1 MTVGVAAPARSTGE
15 QPTPLSG
22 PRQTTR
28 LIAVV
33 AGVVAA
39 AAAGFAH
46 FAASRS
52 IPQPAGVEEA
62 TVAANAYGLTRLNG
76 FQVPDSLSDRVLSI
90 HLALYNELTSAA
102 DRHESVAGAL
112 RELLLVVVLAG
123 ALALFTLC
131 RQLGLRT
138 ATAFGVVLLSYV
150 APAVASAQVLGY
162 AASVATTWLLLAAIV
177 LSARP
182 SAGALTRLSRALG
195 VLLLVLAAV
204 IEPVGLLLPVG
215 VLAVAVITG
224 AVFPRWGA
232 LRRGLAV
239 SAFAVLLVGIGAVAV
254 IAPGNVGESP
264 VPRATVSA
272 LAVAGLLLAAAVSWR
287 VLWARPLALGCV
299 PLLVMALVPGGDQ
312 VPALLIA
319 VPIIAV
325 LLGVVIEEAL
335 TGWRRP
341 GPVVV
346 RGLAATLAAAAAFG
360 LLVLPASATDT
371 VEGSAPSELAGWLAG
386 NLAIETTVQ
395 VEPLLWVELV
405 RAGVPATRLQRTD
418 DVDSDLPPAA
428 LLAERS
434 EENAELPLIASF
446 GEGPLAIDV
455 RQRVNVVVLLV
466 AAQAAEREASQEF
479 GSNLAG
485 NPNLSIDDAVRQD
498 LGSGRVDS
506 RLLTVL
512 ATAAAEFTFTIEAFP
527 RTNGGDEVG
536 TLRTVRIG
544 DVAIL
549 NPATATDEPEALRLR
564 DFFRYQLLPYR
575 PLSQGFD
582 AGVLVVVYS
591 APSPVGLL
599 S

>member
-1 MTVGVAAPARSTGE
+1 
-15 QPTPLSG
+15 
-22 PRQTTR
+22 
-28 LIAVV
+28 
-33 AGVVAA
+33 
-39 AAAGFAH
+39 
-46 FAASRS
+46 
-52 IPQPAGVEEA
+52 
-62 TVAANAYGLTRLNG
+62 
-76 FQVPDSLSDRVLSI
+76 
-90 HLALYNELTSAA
+90 
-102 DRHESVAGAL
+102 
-112 RELLLVVVLAG
+112 
-123 ALALFTLC
+123 
-131 RQLGLRT
+131 
-138 ATAFGVVLLSYV
+138 
-150 APAVASAQVLGY
+150 
-162 AASVATTWLLLAAIV
+162 
-177 LSARP
+177 
-182 SAGALTRLSRALG
+182 
-195 VLLLVLAAV
+195 
-204 IEPVGLLLPVG
+204 
-215 VLAVAVITG
+215 
-224 AVFPRWGA
+224 
-232 LRRGLAV
+232 
-239 SAFAVLLVGIGAVAV
+239 
-254 IAPGNVGESP
+254 
-264 VPRATVSA
+264 
-272 LAVAGLLLAAAVSWR
+272 
-287 VLWARPLALGCV
+287 
-299 PLLVMALVPGGDQ
+299 GGDQ

-346 RGLAATLAAAAAFG
+346 PGLAATLAAAAAFG

-371 VEGSAPSELAGWLAG
+371 VDGAPQRELATWLAG
-386 NLAIETTVQ
+386 NVAMESTIE

-405 RAGVPATRLQRTD
+405 RAGVPPERLQRTD
-418 DVDSDLPPAA
+418 DVGSDRPRAT
-428 LLAERS
+428 LLADRG

-512 ATAAAEFTFTIEAFP
+512 ATAAAGFTFTIEAFP